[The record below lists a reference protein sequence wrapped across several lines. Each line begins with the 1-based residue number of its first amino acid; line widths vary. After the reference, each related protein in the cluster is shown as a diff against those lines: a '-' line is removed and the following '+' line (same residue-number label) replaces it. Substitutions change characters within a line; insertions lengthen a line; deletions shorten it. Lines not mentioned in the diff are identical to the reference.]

1 MNSACRNPVWP
12 SRRAGID
19 AGLVIWSGC
28 YTAVTVFRRSRQNP
42 SAPPVDARTSR
53 SAGESLTDPTQVL
66 ASLLSRP
73 TVEGVLEQALA
84 YAAGL
89 LGDGVKGYAVLRRG
103 QDKVVAVYGYPRGL
117 AGQALSGPWA
127 SMRPRLLTD
136 GTREL
141 YEVNAPELH
150 KVFDEAGMSDVP
162 LSLVVPVSDRGRG
175 IGALVLDRTSSAPVS
190 PTQQEAVTRWAAS
203 VGSLVGMIES
213 REDWQHTARQ
223 VTASVVEAVES
234 QDFEGLGHA
243 QQVAET
249 SVRIGRSLGLSGR
262 ELEELWFAATLHD
275 LGKLHGAA
283 GHAQVG
289 ANFLHGAPQL
299 AEARKAIRHHHERWD
314 GEGEPDKLF
323 GEDIPLY
330 ARVIAVANAYVH
342 SGSVDAVIEEAG
354 RSLDPRLVEHLTK
367 VIK

>member
-1 MNSACRNPVWP
+1 M
-12 SRRAGID
+12 
-19 AGLVIWSGC
+19 
-28 YTAVTVFRRSRQNP
+28 FRRSRQNP

-213 REDWQHTARQ
+213 REDWQHTARH

-314 GEGEPDKLF
+314 GEGEPDKLS
-323 GEDIPLY
+323 GVDIPLY